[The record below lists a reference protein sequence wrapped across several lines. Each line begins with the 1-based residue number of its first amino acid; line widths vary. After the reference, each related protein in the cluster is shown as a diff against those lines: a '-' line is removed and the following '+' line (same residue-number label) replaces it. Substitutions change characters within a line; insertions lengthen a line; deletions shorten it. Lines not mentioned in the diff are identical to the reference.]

1 MAGDE
6 KPGDMFQSTDGVYL
20 RYANQELPTF
30 RRDLTVKP
38 DYVSLGSKIPL
49 AVGNPEK
56 CPQAKA
62 LEGQM
67 ETYRASMR
75 TRYETAI
82 TLMNNFSASLRDV
95 ETKHQDAED
104 DSTGMGGALADEFSE
119 ILTPKGK

>member
-20 RYANQELPTF
+20 RYANQEIPTF

-38 DYVSLGSKIPL
+38 EYVSLGSKIPL
-49 AVGNPEK
+49 ALGNPEK
-56 CPQAKA
+56 CSQAKA

-82 TLMNNFSASLRDV
+82 ALMNNFSASLRDV
-95 ETKHQDAED
+95 ETKHRDAED
-104 DSTGMGGALADEFSE
+104 DSTGMGGALVDEFSE

>member
-1 MAGDE
+1 MAADE
-6 KPGDMFQSTDGVYL
+6 NPGDIFQSTDGVYL
-20 RYANQELPTF
+20 RYANQEIPRF

-49 AVGNPEK
+49 AIGIPEK
-56 CPQAKA
+56 CTQAKA
-62 LEGQM
+62 LEGQL

-82 TLMNNFSASLRDV
+82 TLLNNFSASLRDV
-95 ETKHQDAED
+95 EAKHKDAED
-104 DSTGMGGALADEFSE
+104 DSTSIGGALADEFSE

>member
-6 KPGDMFQSTDGVYL
+6 NPGDIFQSTDGVYL
-20 RYANQELPTF
+20 RYANQEIPRF

-49 AVGNPEK
+49 AIGIPEK
-56 CPQAKA
+56 CTQAKA
-62 LEGQM
+62 LEGQL

-82 TLMNNFSASLRDV
+82 TLLNNFSASLRDV
-95 ETKHQDAED
+95 EAKHKDAED
-104 DSTGMGGALADEFSE
+104 DSTSIGGALADEFSE

>member
-20 RYANQELPTF
+20 RYANQEIPTF

-49 AVGNPEK
+49 ALGNPEK

-67 ETYRASMR
+67 EAYRASMR

-95 ETKHQDAED
+95 ETKHRDAED
-104 DSTGMGGALADEFSE
+104 DSTVMGGALADEFSE

>member
-1 MAGDE
+1 MADE

-20 RYANQELPTF
+20 RYANQEIPTF

-56 CPQAKA
+56 CPKAKA
-62 LEGQM
+62 LESQM

-75 TRYETAI
+75 TRYESAI

-95 ETKHQDAED
+95 EAKHRDAED
-104 DSTGMGGALADEFSE
+104 DSTNMGGALADEFSE

>member
-20 RYANQELPTF
+20 RYANQEIPTF

-56 CPQAKA
+56 CPKAKA
-62 LEGQM
+62 LESQM

-82 TLMNNFSASLRDV
+82 TFMNNFSASLRDV
-95 ETKHQDAED
+95 EAKHRDAED